1 MSADE
6 EASRSA
12 SSFWTHQPGQALR
25 AVQPRGCSLG
35 QTNVAAEACRP
46 WRNSRPSPGW
56 SNPMVTGVLPL
67 ALEDATKTIQAFLL
81 TGKEYVC
88 LMALHGE
95 VEEKKIQAVLE
106 EFVGDIL
113 QRPPV
118 RAAVRRDVRK
128 RRIYY
133 IRDVEIDGREVL
145 FRVGCQAGTY
155 IRKLVYDVGEVLGVG
170 AHMRELRRTRAGSF
184 TEQDSFSLYD
194 LMQLSEANGEEREV
208 VARRMVKPMESAF
221 QYVPHVY
228 IRDSTVSSI
237 CHGAELAVPG
247 IVRLSEGIVPK
258 MPIALFTLKDEL
270 VALSKA
276 LMSSEQMMKED
287 HGLAAKTVRVI
298 MPAET
303 YPRLWNTKTVT
314 VIAQS

>member
-1 MSADE
+1 
-6 EASRSA
+6 
-12 SSFWTHQPGQALR
+12 
-25 AVQPRGCSLG
+25 
-35 QTNVAAEACRP
+35 
-46 WRNSRPSPGW
+46 
-56 SNPMVTGVLPL
+56 MVRGVLPL
-67 ALEDATKTIQAFLL
+67 AVEDATKTIQAFLL

-88 LMALHGE
+88 LMALHGDE
-95 VEEKKIQAVLE
+95 QEKKVREVLD

-184 TEQDSFSLYD
+184 TEVESLSLYD
-194 LMQLSEANGEEREV
+194 LMQLSEASSDEKEAI
-208 VARRMVKPMESAF
+208 ARRMVKPMESAF
-221 QYVPHVY
+221 EYVPRIY
-228 IRDSTVSSI
+228 IRDSAVSSI

-247 IVRLSEGIVPK
+247 VGRFSEGIVPK
-258 MPIALFTLKDEL
+258 MSIALFTLKDEL

-276 LMSSEQMMKED
+276 LMSTEQMLKED
-287 HGLAAKTVRVI
+287 HAIAAITVRFI
-298 MPAET
+298 MPVQT
-303 YPRLWNTKTVT
+303 YPRLWKTKTVT
-314 VIAQS
+314 VPAQS

>member
-1 MSADE
+1 
-6 EASRSA
+6 
-12 SSFWTHQPGQALR
+12 
-25 AVQPRGCSLG
+25 
-35 QTNVAAEACRP
+35 
-46 WRNSRPSPGW
+46 
-56 SNPMVTGVLPL
+56 MVTGVLPL

-88 LMALHGE
+88 LMALHGD
-95 VEEKKIQAVLE
+95 VDEKNVRAVLN

-133 IRDVEIDGREVL
+133 IRDVEIGGRDVL

-155 IRKLVYDVGEVLGVG
+155 IRKLVYDIGEVLSVG

-184 TEQDSFSLYD
+184 TEEESFSLYD
-194 LMQLSEANGEEREV
+194 LMELSEAGSDEREEL
-208 VARRMVKPMESAF
+208 ARRVVRPMESAF
-221 QYVPHVY
+221 EYVPRVY
-228 IRDSTVSSI
+228 IRDSAVSSI

-247 IVRLSEGIVPK
+247 VVRLSEGIVPK
-258 MPIALFTLKDEL
+258 MSIALFTLKDEL

-276 LMSSEQMMKED
+276 LMSSEQMLRED

-298 MPAET
+298 MPVET
-303 YPRLWNTKTVT
+303 YPRLWKAKTVA
-314 VIAQS
+314 VEARG